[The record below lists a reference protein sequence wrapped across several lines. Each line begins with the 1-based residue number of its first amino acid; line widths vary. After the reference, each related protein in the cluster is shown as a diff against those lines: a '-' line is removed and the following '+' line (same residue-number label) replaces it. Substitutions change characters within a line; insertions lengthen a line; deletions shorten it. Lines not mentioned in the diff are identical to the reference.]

1 MEQPSIIM
9 VIIVI
14 MRMNEHIRIII
25 AGGGTGG
32 HLFPG
37 VAVAEEI
44 IRRDPEHEILFIGT
58 ERGLEG
64 RILRDMGYRLS
75 TIDIA
80 GLRGMGIMK
89 TIGGLVKIPMSIL
102 QSRAIIGG
110 FNPQMVIGVGGYAS
124 GPAVITAHYMG
135 IRTAVA
141 EQNAVPGLT
150 NRILGK
156 VADRVFVTF
165 SDTAQWFPG
174 NKVLVTGNPVRK
186 SFIEARSW
194 GKREVESFTVLIF
207 GGSQGASAIND
218 AVIESMTY
226 LRQIQ
231 APVRII
237 HQTGSKDVERVTAAY
252 QAHEI
257 EAHVTPFI
265 TDMASAYDEA
275 DLLVCRAGATTV
287 AEITVSGKA
296 AIFIPFPHAVG
307 DHQRLNAR
315 VLVDAGAAE
324 MILEKDLN
332 GKVLAGMIERLV
344 NDRDKLERMAEQ
356 ARALGEIDAAGR
368 IVDECLNIIQGT

>member
-64 RILRDMGYRLS
+64 RILRDMGYRLG

-194 GKREVESFTVLIF
+194 GKREEESFTILIF

-237 HQTGSKDVERVTAAY
+237 HQTGSKDVERVTA
-252 QAHEI
+252 EI
-257 EAHVTPFI
+257 GRAHV
-265 TDMASAYDEA
+265 
-275 DLLVCRAGATTV
+275 
-287 AEITVSGKA
+287 
-296 AIFIPFPHAVG
+296 
-307 DHQRLNAR
+307 
-315 VLVDAGAAE
+315 
-324 MILEKDLN
+324 
-332 GKVLAGMIERLV
+332 
-344 NDRDKLERMAEQ
+344 
-356 ARALGEIDAAGR
+356 
-368 IVDECLNIIQGT
+368 